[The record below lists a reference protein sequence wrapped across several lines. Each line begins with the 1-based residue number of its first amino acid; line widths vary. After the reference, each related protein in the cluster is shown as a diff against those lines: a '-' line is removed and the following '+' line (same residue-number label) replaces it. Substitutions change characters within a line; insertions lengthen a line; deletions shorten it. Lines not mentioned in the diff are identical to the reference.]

1 MNTKKYF
8 SGNWYVLVDSICAS
22 PFCFAMLKMSPNVVV
37 WVDDDLPSLLLLLLL
52 SLRGSLDSWLVSAEN
67 TKQISETIPT
77 TYGSQ
82 KKRSNWKKN
91 VGGCPNQLTKTFYL
105 LKKYEI
111 NVVDLLAS
119 AFSSSIAWPTSPSS
133 WMRMSNCLA
142 QTYQKQ
148 EWKKKL
154 CLVFM

>member
-37 WVDDDLPSLLLLLLL
+37 WVDDDLPLLLLL

-111 NVVDLLAS
+111 NVAGFAGFCFFFINCLTNLPFIMNENVQL
-119 AFSSSIAWPTSPSS
+119 SSIDIPKPGT
-133 WMRMSNCLA
+133 
-142 QTYQKQ
+142 
-148 EWKKKL
+148 EKKKL